1 MTQDAMRL
9 GRPAA
14 ASPGLLANRI
24 AIPPVLLRFGL
35 TAAKYLGLFRI
46 ARYVSRNGLR
56 IICYHGFAVAD
67 EYKFRSKLFIRGELF
82 RRRIEY
88 LRRKRYPILPLGEAV
103 QALGEGRL
111 PPCATVVTMDD
122 GWRGT
127 YCIGLPLIQEF
138 RIPVTL
144 YVSTYYIEHP
154 MPVFPVALSYLF
166 WRTTASKVE
175 LPRGLGTYALS
186 TQAEEADAAAEKF
199 GARLP
204 PADRLCFLRE
214 VAKALDVSYD
224 EIENQQLF
232 LTLDEQQLR
241 ELAEAGVDIQL
252 HSHRHE
258 WPLDDRN
265 TVEREIGENRRFL
278 ERLVT
283 HPLEHFCY
291 PSGVFGLHQ
300 GEWLAA
306 LGVRSATTIEPGLN
320 YPETS
325 PFALRR
331 LMDGHPVSDV
341 DFEAE
346 ISGFMEIV
354 RALRYGYLFS
364 MLQRRFWS
372 HQGSSGSSTQNNDQH
387 QQMGRDIGPAIGQ
400 QGSEFYDRLHAES
413 NTPDIG
419 TMYYPLLRKVV
430 SCTRDHGSRS
440 ILEVG
445 CGNGF
450 LAEMILREY
459 GGRYRGFDFSPVAV
473 RNASQRTGRHEIFF
487 CGDALDAGSYA
498 GDYDT
503 IVCTEVL
510 EHIDADLDV
519 VRLWRGGTWCVCS
532 VPNFDYPSH
541 VRFFHTSEAVTA
553 RYGQLVDI
561 RGVVKV
567 ARPLIPDRRITSY
580 LRNLR
585 WSRDDPSRLLGFL
598 GIQTFDRLGG
608 WFLFYGIR
616 RLQDS

>member
-9 GRPAA
+9 GLPAA
-14 ASPGLLANRI
+14 ASFGLFVGRI
-24 AIPPVLLRFGL
+24 ALPPGILRSAL
-35 TAAKYLGLFRI
+35 IAAKYLGLFHI
-46 ARYVSRNGLR
+46 ARYVTRNGLR

-67 EYKFRSKLFIRGELF
+67 EYKFRSRLFIRGELF

-122 GWRGT
+122 GWRGV
-127 YCIGLPLIQEF
+127 YSVGLPLIREF

-166 WRTTASKVE
+166 WRTTASKVN
-175 LPRGLGTYALS
+175 LPRGLGSYALS
-186 TQAEEADAAAEKF
+186 AQTDEADAAAQTH

-214 VAKALDVSYD
+214 VANALDVSYD

-232 LTLDEQQLR
+232 LTLDERQLCQ
-241 ELAEAGVDIQL
+241 LAEAGVDIQL

-278 ERLVT
+278 ERLVS
-283 HPLEHFCY
+283 HQLEHFCY

-341 DFEAE
+341 EFEAE

-354 RALRYGYLFS
+354 RALRYGHLFS

-372 HQGSSGSSTQNNDQH
+372 HLGSSGTSTQNNDQH
-387 QQMGRDIGPAIGQ
+387 QQMGQDIGPAIGQ

-413 NTPDIG
+413 NTPDTG
-419 TMYYPLLRKVV
+419 AMYYPLLRKVV

-450 LAEMILREY
+450 LAEMILREH
-459 GGRYRGFDFSPVAV
+459 GGSYRGFDFSPVAV
-473 RNASQRTGRHEIFF
+473 RNASRRTGRHAMFF
-487 CGDALDAGSYA
+487 CGDALDPGSYA
-498 GDYDT
+498 GEYDT

-541 VRFFHTSEAVTA
+541 VRFFHAPEAVAA
-553 RYGQLVDI
+553 RYGSLIDI
-561 RGVVKV
+561 RSVIKV
-567 ARPLIPDRRITSY
+567 PRPLIPDGRITSY

-585 WSRDDPSRLLGFL
+585 WSRDDPSRFLGFL

-608 WFLFYGIR
+608 WFFFYGTR

>member
-1 MTQDAMRL
+1 MTQHAMRL
-9 GRPAA
+9 GRPAT

-24 AIPPVLLRFGL
+24 AIPSRLLRFGL
-35 TAAKYLGLFRI
+35 TAAKYLGLFQI
-46 ARYVSRNGLR
+46 ARYVTRNGLR
-56 IICYHGFAVAD
+56 IVCYHGFAVAD
-67 EYKFRSKLFIRGELF
+67 EYRFRGRLFIRGELF

-88 LRRKRYPILPLGEAV
+88 LRRKRYPILPLGQAV
-103 QALGEGRL
+103 QALSEGRL

-122 GWRGT
+122 GWQGV
-127 YCIGLPLIQEF
+127 YSVGLALIREF

-166 WRTTASKVE
+166 WRTTASKVD

-186 TQAEEADAAAEKF
+186 GQADEADAAAQKL
-199 GARLP
+199 GTRLP
-204 PADRLCFLRE
+204 PGDRVCFVRE

-232 LTLDEQQLR
+232 LTLDERQLR
-241 ELAEAGVDIQL
+241 QLAEAGVDIQL

-265 TVEREIGENRRFL
+265 TVEREIDENRRFL
-278 ERLVT
+278 ELLVT

-341 DFEAE
+341 EFEAE

-354 RALRYGYLFS
+354 RALRYGHLFS

-372 HQGSSGSSTQNNDQH
+372 QRGSSGSSTQNNNQH
-387 QQMGRDIGPAIGQ
+387 QQMGQDIGPAIGQ

-413 NTPDIG
+413 NTPDTG
-419 TMYYPLLRKVV
+419 VLYYPLLRKVV

-450 LAEMILREY
+450 LAEMILREH
-459 GGRYRGFDFSPVAV
+459 GGSYRGFDFSPVAV
-473 RNASQRTGRHEIFF
+473 RNASRRAGRHEIFF

-553 RYGQLVDI
+553 RYGQLIDI
-561 RGVVKV
+561 RSVVEV
-567 ARPLIPDRRITSY
+567 ARPMIPDGRITSY

-585 WSRDDPSRLLGFL
+585 WSRDDPSRFLGFL

-616 RLQDS
+616 RLDS